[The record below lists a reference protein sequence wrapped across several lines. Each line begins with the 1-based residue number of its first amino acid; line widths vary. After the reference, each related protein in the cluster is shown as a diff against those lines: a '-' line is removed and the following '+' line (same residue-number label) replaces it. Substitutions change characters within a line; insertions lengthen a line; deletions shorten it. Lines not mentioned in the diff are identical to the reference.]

1 MEIDRYAGCGWQL
14 QIAKLLAPLCPL
26 TSFSRSFEIEYEKI
40 INPRKWAFFFNYAV
54 HFCFP
59 NYL

>member
-26 TSFSRSFEIEYEKI
+26 TSFSRSFEIDYEKI
-40 INPRKWAFFFNYAV
+40 INPRKWAFFF
-54 HFCFP
+54 
-59 NYL
+59 